1 MRISDWSSDV
11 CSSDLQLWNYQIEPD
26 ANIAG
31 LVKRIDEPF
40 ADALNEVLAYSVDR
54 IPRDYRSESPFDK
67 MVGEYMIDETGA
79 DVALMPG
86 VGYGVSIYPGNVT
99 RDRLYT
105 LLPHPAKVVTFEMK
119 GSDLLAVL
127 EKSATNQNPGEDR
140 KTVV

>member
-11 CSSDLQLWNYQIEPD
+11 CSSDL
-26 ANIAG
+26 
-31 LVKRIDEPF
+31 IDEPF

-86 VGYGVSIYPGNVT
+86 VGYRVSIYPGNVT

-127 EKSATNQNPGEDR
+127 RSEEHTSELQSLMRISYAVFCLK
-140 KTVV
+140 KK

>member
-11 CSSDLQLWNYQIEPD
+11 CSSDL
-26 ANIAG
+26 
-31 LVKRIDEPF
+31 IDEPF

-99 RDRLYT
+99 RDRSEERRVG
-105 LLPHPAKVVTFEMK
+105 KEVVRTC
-119 GSDLLAVL
+119 S
-127 EKSATNQNPGEDR
+127 SRWSPYH
-140 KTVV
+140 